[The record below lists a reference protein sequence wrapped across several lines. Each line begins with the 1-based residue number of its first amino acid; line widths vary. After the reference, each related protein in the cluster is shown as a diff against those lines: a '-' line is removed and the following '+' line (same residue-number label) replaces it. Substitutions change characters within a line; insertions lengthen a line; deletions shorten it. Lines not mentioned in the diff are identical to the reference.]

1 MSYISIKC
9 KNCGSTMTMN
19 VTSKTIT
26 CIHCGSTF
34 LLSQLLDEKDLAFIE
49 KIKPDDLSKKIE
61 VSDNL
66 KDGEACLFKGDYEK
80 SEEFFK
86 KAIELDE
93 HNYKGY
99 LGVVRAKTHN
109 YNLLPNSD
117 DYKEYAKLAL
127 KYADGDDAI
136 YVKNELEKIPL
147 LKAEKAQIMEA
158 RAQKVANSSRK
169 RISGHSLI
177 TKITCVVVA
186 LLMIGI
192 LIGIIIYQ
200 NQKDDTQPPADA
212 TIEIKTSDEFLN
224 LVTNP
229 ESLSS
234 TIVIKNNINFDG
246 KTITSLGSETTPFTG
261 KFYGNGY
268 TLSNF
273 KLASDNA
280 EGNNYIGLFKY
291 AKNATITGIHLS
303 AVSFVENKS
312 NNFYANNIFGFICA
326 FAENSEIKKCA
337 VDNNCRFLQNQAS
350 TQSFTVGGIVGY
362 ALGSQI
368 SLCYSNAEI
377 SATYSNVQLVYG
389 YKSLYF
395 YMGGIAGLLENSNI
409 ANSYS
414 AGKLSSTINSN
425 IIHEVKSYTA
435 GLAGQ
440 IVFQNETSYYINN
453 SFFAGTITSN
463 ITTTNSS
470 SATPLQNLSAITNVV
485 SLSNNLMLNIAYFK
499 SGNFILNS
507 TAIQKSGLND
517 YTSNINSIEFTENEN
532 TFQNRIASL
541 FGTKDWNLDSTYP
554 TLK

>member
-49 KIKPDDLSKKIE
+49 KIKPDDLSKKLE

-66 KDGEACLFKGDYEK
+66 KDGESCLFKGEYEK
-80 SEEFFK
+80 SEEYFK

-117 DYKEYAKLAL
+117 DYKEYARYAL

-136 YVKNELEKIPL
+136 YVKNELEKIPI
-147 LKAEKAQIMEA
+147 LKAEKAQLMEA
-158 RAQKVANSSRK
+158 KAQKVASSSHK
-169 RISGHSLI
+169 RISSHSLI

-192 LIGIIIYQ
+192 LIGIIIYRNQ
-200 NQKDDTQPPADA
+200 NDDKNPPASA
-212 TIEIKTSDEFLN
+212 TIEIKTADEFYN
-224 LVTNP
+224 LSTNP
-229 ESLSS
+229 DSLSS
-234 TIVIKNNINFDG
+234 TIVLKNDINFDG
-246 KTITSLGSETTPFTG
+246 KSLISLGSAAKPFTG

-273 KLASDNA
+273 KLQSDA
-280 EGNNYIGLFKY
+280 VEGDNYIGVFKY
-291 AKNATITGIHLS
+291 AKNATITGLNLS
-303 AVSFVENKS
+303 AVTFTENRS
-312 NNFYANNIFGFICA
+312 NTFYSNNIFGFICA
-326 FAENSEIKKCA
+326 YAENTNIKKCS
-337 VDNNCRFLQNQAS
+337 VDNNCKFWQKQSRNQS
-350 TQSFTVGGIVGY
+350 YTVGGIVGY
-362 ALGSQI
+362 ANDSQI
-368 SLCYSNAEI
+368 SMCYSNADITTE
-377 SATYSNVQLVYG
+377 YLNVQLVYG
-389 YKSLYF
+389 YRSLYF
-395 YMGGIAGLLENSNI
+395 YMGGIVGLLENSNV

-414 AGKLSSTINSN
+414 AGKISSSITSN
-425 IIHEVKSYTA
+425 ITHEVKSYTA
-435 GLAGQ
+435 GISGQ
-440 IVFQNETSYYINN
+440 IVFDNEESYYVNN

-463 ITTTNSS
+463 ITITNSQ
-470 SATPLQNLSAITNVV
+470 SAEPLQCLAAITNVV
-485 SLSNNLMLNIAYFK
+485 SLSNNLMLNLAYFK
-499 SGNFILNS
+499 PGSFILNS
-507 TAIQKSGLND
+507 ASIEKTVLGD
-517 YTSNINSIEFTENEN
+517 YTSNINSIEFIENEN
-532 TFQNRIASL
+532 TLQTRISSL
-541 FGTKDWNLDSTYP
+541 FSSKDWNLDSTYP